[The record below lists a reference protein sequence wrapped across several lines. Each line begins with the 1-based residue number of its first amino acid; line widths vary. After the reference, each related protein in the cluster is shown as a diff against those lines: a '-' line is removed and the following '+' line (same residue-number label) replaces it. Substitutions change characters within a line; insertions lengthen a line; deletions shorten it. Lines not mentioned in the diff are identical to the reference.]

1 MINDL
6 LSYSGVGRN
15 LDDLESVD
23 VRALLDRELNS
34 LQASIEESG
43 ATISCGRLPTI
54 MADSTL
60 LGHVFRNLIGNAIK
74 YRGEEPPEV
83 HVSAEDLGDEWKFV
97 VRDNGIGIDPQFADR
112 IFTIFQRLHPRGK
125 YPGTGIGLS
134 ISKKAVERLGGRIWV
149 ESRLGQGS
157 TFCFTLPARL
167 GRGPAVGTEM
177 RAIEDSL

>member
-1 MINDL
+1 M
-6 LSYSGVGRN
+6 
-15 LDDLESVD
+15 
-23 VRALLDRELNS
+23 
-34 LQASIEESG
+34 
-43 ATISCGRLPTI
+43 
-54 MADSTL
+54 
-60 LGHVFRNLIGNAIK
+60 FRNLVGNAIK

-97 VRDNGIGIDPQFADR
+97 VRDNGIGIDPQFSER

-157 TFCFTLPARL
+157 TFCFTLPAQL
-167 GRGPAVGTEM
+167 GRGPVLDAGR
-177 RAIEDSL
+177 RAIEESL

>member
-1 MINDL
+1 MRP
-6 LSYSGVGRN
+6 SKRAGGR
-15 LDDLESVD
+15 V
-23 VRALLDRELNS
+23 
-34 LQASIEESG
+34 
-43 ATISCGRLPTI
+43 SCGPLPTI
-54 MADSTL
+54 TADSTL
-60 LGHVFRNLIGNAIK
+60 LGHVFRNLVGNAIK

-97 VRDNGIGIDPQFADR
+97 VRDNGIGIDPQFSER

-157 TFCFTLPARL
+157 TFCFTLPAQLR
-167 GRGPAVGTEM
+167 RGPVLDAG
-177 RAIEDSL
+177 RPAIEESL